1 MVAID
6 EREPAALPKE
16 ATILVCDD
24 EPSLRELVR
33 AVLGSGY
40 RFAEAD
46 DGHQALVL
54 LRELRP
60 DLLVLDLMLPGVS
73 GIEVLAEVR
82 RDPALASLPVVVIT
96 AWSHAEAGALVAGAD
111 RFVHKPFEPDE
122 LVSAV
127 EELLTG

>member
-1 MVAID
+1 MVDID
-6 EREPAALPKE
+6 EREPDRPPKV

-33 AVLGSGY
+33 AVLGESY

-46 DGHQALVL
+46 DGQQALEL

-73 GIEVLAEVR
+73 GIEVLAEIR
-82 RDPALASLPVVVIT
+82 ADPALASLPVVVIT
-96 AWSHAEAGALVAGAD
+96 AWSHAEASAFVAGAD

-122 LVSAV
+122 LATAVS
-127 EELLTG
+127 ELLR